1 MEDTSK
7 MRSCIELYKS
17 MPELW
22 DCKNENYKNKNIRN
36 KRYNKLLVEYKKVK
50 KDSTLDE
57 LKKKIANMRTC
68 YRRELKKVLRSQRS
82 GTDDIYVSNLWYFDL
97 FDFLRDVEMPGRSSL
112 SSDEEESG
120 IINVKKMKMSKKST
134 TADTRIELLKKAVD
148 HLESSA
154 KITKVEDEANT
165 YANGWAYMYKQ
176 MNPNQQLF
184 AKRAIE
190 EILILGRFNKL
201 NFDTVQCITNQS
213 ANSLTTISRDTT
225 PCSTRSMPVNFYEDS
240 VHFPKNET

>member
-7 MRSCIELYKS
+7 LRSCIELYKT

-22 DCKNENYKNKNIRN
+22 NCKNENYKNKNIRN
-36 KRYNKLLVEYKKVK
+36 KRYNKLLIEYKKVK
-50 KDSTLDE
+50 KDATLDE

-68 YRRELKKVLRSQRS
+68 YRRELRKVLRSKKS
-82 GTDDIYVSNLWYFDL
+82 GADDIYVSNLWYYDY
-97 FDFLRDVEMPGRSSL
+97 FDFLRDVEMPGRTNL

-120 IINVKKMKMSKKST
+120 IIKVEKKQVSKKSLA
-134 TADTRIELLKKAVD
+134 ADTRIELLKKAVD
-148 HLESSA
+148 HLESSS
-154 KITKVEDEANT
+154 KIARVEDEADT

-176 MNPNQQLF
+176 MNTNQQLF

-213 ANSLTTISRDTT
+213 ANFHTSISRDTT
-225 PCSTRSMPVNFYEDS
+225 PCSTPSIPVNFNEDS
-240 VHFPKNET
+240 IHFPKNES